1 MPRRLPLAALL
12 LAACAGVEGDI
23 RRAEFRDGLVDIVKG
38 KDRGIGE
45 YKAAILDAVTPKAP
59 ATRDRYQYVG
69 APHLANYR
77 VQWAV
82 RGLGGT
88 RLAGVQHLAN
98 AVDMIL
104 FVLAHDPVPAVRAL
118 CCQQLGRVAL
128 RLPLPVDGEPEEG
141 PNAAA
146 NIHLAAKDLAS
157 LYARVLAKEP
167 VASEQVVAAL
177 EALGR
182 ETPPDLLLARQTVRA
197 LAAPPVGNA
206 QGGPVLEAAERL
218 GPGVVRRAIVVA
230 LRHLACGDPNLAADL
245 VTTDPAPVVRLEA
258 ARVLARLQ
266 APLARTA
273 ALRRLVD
280 PLDPRERDA
289 DVRAALLDY
298 VATVGDPDAFEVC
311 VRRLDD
317 VEPTVRLHAAAALVA
332 MTGATEVP
340 ADAEAWRA
348 WREAH
353 PEWRQP
359 AD

>member
-1 MPRRLPLAALL
+1 MPPRLAFAALL
-12 LAACAGVEGDI
+12 FAACAGVEGDL
-23 RRAEFRDGLVDIVKG
+23 RRAELRDGLADIVKG
-38 KDRGIGE
+38 TDRGIGE
-45 YKAAILDAVTPKAP
+45 YKAAILDSVTPKAP
-59 ATRDRYQYVG
+59 AGRDRYQYVG

-88 RLAGVQHLAN
+88 RLAGAAHLAN
-98 AVDMIL
+98 VVDMLL
-104 FVLAHDPVPAVRAL
+104 FVLAHDPVPATRAL
-118 CCQQLGRVAL
+118 CCEQLGRVAL
-128 RLPLPVDGEPEEG
+128 RLPLPASGEPEES

-146 NIHLAAKDLAS
+146 NIHVAAKDLAA
-157 LYARVLAKEP
+157 LHARVLANEP
-167 VASEQVVAAL
+167 VTPGQVVAAL
-177 EALGR
+177 EALAR
-182 ETPPDLLLARQTVRA
+182 ETPPDLLLARQAVRA

-206 QGGPVLEAAERL
+206 RGGPVLEAAERL

-230 LRHLACGDPNLAADL
+230 LRHVACGDPHLAAEL
-245 VTTDPAPVVRLEA
+245 VTTDPSPIVRLEA
-258 ARVLARLQ
+258 ARVLTRLR

-317 VEPTVRLHAAAALVA
+317 VEPTVRLHAGAALVA

-340 ADAEAWRA
+340 AEAAAWRA
-348 WREAH
+348 WRDPR
-353 PEWRQP
+353 PEWRQA